1 MMTDFDDRFG
11 RGREPQFYL
20 PRLLGSKLAIL
31 VVVLVLYLCVRHQLI
46 THLSATVVNFGLAH
60 AEANVTIAVFGFSDT
75 VTTFTLGRKTYNLT
89 RFTIANADLFAQC
102 WRVVLWQIERGTISA
117 VLLVFAP
124 PVAWFTARTVWEVR
138 KIPDPAPRPARPVQ
152 PPAARA
158 EFEPK
163 AAPSQPLAHSDPQ
176 PIEAVAE
183 VPEPANILAAAEEPP
198 SPIVV
203 VRERVRKEK
212 KPEDPPQEP
221 PPPTSLVQPGQIRK
235 RPKPEA

>member
-11 RGREPQFYL
+11 RKPEPQFYL

-46 THLSATVVNFGLAH
+46 THLSATVVNFGIAH
-60 AEANVTIAVFGFSDT
+60 AEANVTLAVFGFSDT
-75 VTTFTLGRKTYNLT
+75 VTTFTLAHKSYHLT
-89 RFTIANADLFAQC
+89 RYTIANADLFAQC

-138 KIPDPAPRPARPVQ
+138 KIPDPAPRPTRPVQ
-152 PPAARA
+152 EQASRVELVPLAAPPPPPAY
-158 EFEPK
+158 
-163 AAPSQPLAHSDPQ
+163 SYPQ
-176 PIEAVAE
+176 PIV
-183 VPEPANILAAAEEPP
+183 VLAEEPAP
-198 SPIVV
+198 AIPAETEEPPLPIVV
-203 VRERVRKEK
+203 ARKRVRKEK
-212 KPEDPPQEP
+212 KPDDTPDEP
-221 PPPTSLVQPGQIRK
+221 PPPASLVQPGQIRK